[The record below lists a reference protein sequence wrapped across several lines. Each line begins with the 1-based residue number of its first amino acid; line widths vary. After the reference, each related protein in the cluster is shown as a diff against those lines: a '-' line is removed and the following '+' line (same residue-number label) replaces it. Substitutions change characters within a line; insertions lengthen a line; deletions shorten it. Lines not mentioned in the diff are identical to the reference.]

1 MFFTII
7 SKVPII
13 ADDNSSSKMFKIF
26 VIGAIL
32 YILLH
37 YYLFIGDRGEIINK
51 YKNYIYYVMGID
63 FAIAYALSVISS
75 SDDNNDE
82 EDDEEEKKQK
92 SNQNEPTPE
101 QKDQYL
107 RQLALRNQMLEQQ
120 RAMQL
125 AQRVQMAQQQDKTNS
140 SPQKEEKNEET
151 KSASSKKSSEKKEK
165 PKKSKSS
172 KKEKN
177 EDDIDEDTALPIY
190 NGGDDE

>member
-13 ADDNSSSKMFKIF
+13 ANDNSSSKMFKIF

-63 FAIAYALSVISS
+63 FAIAYALSVMTS
-75 SDDNNDE
+75 NN
-82 EDDEEEKKQK
+82 DDEEEEDDNEKKQK
-92 SNQNEPTPE
+92 PNQNEPTPE
-101 QKDQYL
+101 QKEQYL

-125 AQRVQMAQQQDKTNS
+125 AQRVQMAQQQEKSNS
-140 SPQKEEKNEET
+140 SNQKDEKNEET

-165 PKKSKSS
+165 AKKSKSS
-172 KKEKN
+172 KKEKKEEN
-177 EDDIDEDTALPIY
+177 EDEDTALPIY

>member
-63 FAIAYALSVISS
+63 FAIAYALSIMSS
-75 SDDNNDE
+75 SNDEEEE
-82 EDDEEEKKQK
+82 EDDEKKQK
-92 SNQNEPTPE
+92 NNQNEPTPE
-101 QKDQYL
+101 QKEQYL

-140 SPQKEEKNEET
+140 SNQKDEKNEET

-165 PKKSKSS
+165 AKKSKSS
-172 KKEKN
+172 KKEKKEDN
-177 EDDIDEDTALPIY
+177 EDEDTALPIY

>member
-13 ADDNSSSKMFKIF
+13 ANDNSSSKMFKIF

-63 FAIAYALSVISS
+63 FAIAYALSVMSS
-75 SDDNNDE
+75 SNDDED
-82 EDDEEEKKQK
+82 EDDEKKQK
-92 SNQNEPTPE
+92 PNQNEPTQE
-101 QKDQYL
+101 QYL

-125 AQRVQMAQQQDKTNS
+125 AQRVQVAQEKSNS
-140 SPQKEEKNEET
+140 SNQKDEKNEET

-165 PKKSKSS
+165 AKKSKSS
-172 KKEKN
+172 KKEKKEEN
-177 EDDIDEDTALPIY
+177 EDEDTALPIY